1 MGEDPNGWGEYKLL
15 VLENQKELKECL
27 DKLADNVHSLELT
40 VEGIKVRTSI
50 WGTIGGVVGGA
61 LAAATMQK
69 FLK

>member
-1 MGEDPNGWGEYKLL
+1 
-15 VLENQKELKECL
+15 
-27 DKLADNVHSLELT
+27 